1 MEAQHI
7 NIKIF
12 VEGELSVDPKAF
24 IAVFQ
29 RWVKEQHREEL
40 LIDMADY
47 RHVPNGP
54 GVMCV
59 GLEADYAMDHRTGRW
74 GLLYN
79 RKAPVSGSNGDR
91 LAQAL
96 RSAASACEKLE
107 ADVPGLRFSRTDF
120 EVLVNDRALI
130 SNSAGDWS
138 AFKTDVEAFVKG
150 LTGGAGGRVARASED
165 PRSRLG
171 AKVACAAPLDF
182 ARLGASAP
190 V

>member
-7 NIKIF
+7 NVKVF
-12 VEGELSVDPKAF
+12 VEGELGVDAGEF
-24 IAVFQ
+24 IGVFQ

-59 GLEADYAMDHRTGRW
+59 GLEADYAMDHRSGRW

-79 RKAPVSGSNGDR
+79 RKAPLAGSNGER
-91 LAQAL
+91 MAQAL
-96 RSAASACEKLE
+96 RAAASACEKLE
-107 ADVPGLRFSRTDF
+107 AEVQGLKFSRMEF
-120 EVLVNDRALI
+120 EVLVNDRGAV
-130 SNSAGDWS
+130 SNSAADWE
-138 AFKTDVEAFVKG
+138 AFKGEVEGFVKG
-150 LTGGAGGRVARASED
+150 LGGGTVGRLSED

-171 AKVACAAPLDF
+171 ATVRLSAPLDF
-182 ARLGASAP
+182 ARMPAGAPA
-190 V
+190 